1 MVMYEVHMPVIILAK
16 ISLDKNG
23 EVYKVT
29 AKREFKKAILY
40 LKMALEMLKFAPRGS
55 IENQLYLE
63 AKDSVSKLEA
73 FEASL

>member
-23 EVYKVT
+23 EVYKAT

-55 IENQLYLE
+55 VENQLYLE
-63 AKDSVSKLEA
+63 AKDSVSKLEG